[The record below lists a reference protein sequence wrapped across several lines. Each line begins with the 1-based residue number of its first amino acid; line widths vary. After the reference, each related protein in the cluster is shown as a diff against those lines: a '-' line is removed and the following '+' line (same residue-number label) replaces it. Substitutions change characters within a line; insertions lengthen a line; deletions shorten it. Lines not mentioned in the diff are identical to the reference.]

1 MKLKLGMRTIK
12 TGIAVSLCCIFGQFI
27 IEKLFFAVAACSL
40 SVQDTVKGSLKEGL
54 GRVRGTMLGG
64 LIGYLM
70 AIIKPEDPILCG
82 IGVMAVI
89 YGCTALNTGG
99 VVVSVVTFSA
109 IYLGNISSEP
119 GYYAIHRVIDT
130 SVGVVFGVLV
140 NYIFAR
146 PNYLKH
152 TVDEFVKMENIS
164 KDFIK
169 RRIIDKE
176 KFNIDEY
183 GNAFKNLEKVYAK
196 FLDEM
201 DYTKQREENVESLE
215 NAIEICEH
223 IYFHMRSIELLE
235 KKLYL
240 NKKNYKVLKDFYK
253 GEELDWDIDEN
264 KSPVFNFHLEKIIE
278 KIDELNSINNCA

>member
-12 TGIAVSLCCIFGQFI
+12 TGIAVSLCCMFGQFI

-70 AIIKPEDPILCG
+70 AIVKPEDPILCG

-89 YGCTALNTGG
+89 YGCTALKTGG

-152 TVDEFVKMENIS
+152 TVDEFVKMEKLS

-176 KFNIDEY
+176 HFNIDEY
-183 GNAFKNLEKVYAK
+183 RNEFKNLEKVYAK

-201 DYTKQREENVESLE
+201 DYTKHREENIEGLE
-215 NAIEICEH
+215 NAIGICEQ
-223 IYFHMRSIELLE
+223 IYFHMRSIELLD

-240 NKKNYKVLKDFYK
+240 NKKNYKQLKKFYK
-253 GEELDWDIDEN
+253 EEDLGWEVDDE

>member
-1 MKLKLGMRTIK
+1 MKTVLPVADSSYTKPGSFLLLDALTGMSNLPSLTDTLASSSASPSSCALRN
-12 TGIAVSLCCIFGQFI
+12 IA
-27 IEKLFFAVAACSL
+27 
-40 SVQDTVKGSLKEGL
+40 
-54 GRVRGTMLGG
+54 
-64 LIGYLM
+64 
-70 AIIKPEDPILCG
+70 
-82 IGVMAVI
+82 
-89 YGCTALNTGG
+89 
-99 VVVSVVTFSA
+99 
-109 IYLGNISSEP
+109 LGNISSEP

-152 TVDEFVKMENIS
+152 TVDEFVKMEKLS

-176 KFNIDEY
+176 HFNIDEY
-183 GNAFKNLEKVYAK
+183 RNEFKNLEKVYAK

-201 DYTKQREENVESLE
+201 DYTKHREENIEGLE
-215 NAIEICEH
+215 NAIGICEQ
-223 IYFHMRSIELLE
+223 IYFHMRSIELLD

-240 NKKNYKVLKDFYK
+240 NKKNYKQLKKFYK
-253 GEELDWDIDEN
+253 EEDLGWEVDDE

-278 KIDELNSINNCA
+278 KIDELNYINNYA